1 MWDSPE
7 YIDHYRLYF
16 NNLIVDQS
24 GAKPS
29 SYLKYFFKSIE
40 KFFTPLNLLSGQN
53 WEDIISVYDVG
64 GGGGDN
70 YLKIKPFL
78 SNQKL
83 NWVIDDNIEIWNS
96 TKDLRSLII
105 RERDLIQHFKY
116 SPKFEYSIL
125 IIIGT
130 ISFINNFSFNE
141 FIKRI
146 GSKPKYIYVNRTF
159 FQTKKQIFVQ
169 LAELKKMDV
178 ASKTIFPIQHYS
190 VTRNGLEKQAI
201 DLGYQLLKRGFIFPW
216 FLKHKNGIKFGFYQ
230 DILFR
235 RI

>member
-7 YIDHYRLYF
+7 YIEHYRVYF
-16 NNLIVDQS
+16 NNLIVDHS

-29 SYLKYFFKSIE
+29 SYFRYFFKSIE
-40 KFFTPLNLLSGQN
+40 KFFTPLNLLSKKN
-53 WEDIISVYDVG
+53 WEGVISVYDVG

-70 YLKIKPFL
+70 YVKIKPFL

-83 NWVIDDNIEIWNS
+83 HWVIDDNVEIWNS

-105 RERDLIQHFKY
+105 KEQDLIQHFKP

-146 GSKPKYIYVNRTF
+146 GSKPMYIYINRTF
-159 FQTKKQIFVQ
+159 FQSRKQIFVQ
-169 LAELKKMDV
+169 LAELKKWTEQ
-178 ASKTIFPIQHYS
+178 AKLFSQFIITRSKEA
-190 VTRNGLEKQAI
+190 N
-201 DLGYQLLKRGFIFPW
+201 
-216 FLKHKNGIKFGFYQ
+216 
-230 DILFR
+230 
-235 RI
+235 